1 VTLPHQPA
9 VLAAAVAVVVAALGW
24 WTVPRLPTNPDE
36 CWPLVVVRRV
46 RAGRRLYR
54 GVFFGAGPWSVWVDR
69 LLVRWWGERL
79 LVMRRA
85 VVVLSVAVA
94 GAAWA
99 WTAAL
104 GAPPYAGLTVA
115 AGAVLMSTA
124 LWTSDNHYGLWS
136 RVGVLVA
143 LAAPLGIDTPW
154 MAAAL
159 GGTGLAL
166 ALLNKYTLGLAAVPG
181 VLAAGEL
188 SAVWAVGV
196 AAVLVVAGYGV
207 AARGG
212 VGPSIVQRLL
222 HNKRTFV
229 ATGGSGFV
237 SAWRTMLHR
246 PPDQSLKEV
255 RLTWGA
261 YALTVLAAGLVAA
274 DLVASVVGDRA
285 VSWPVLG
292 LVVVALA
299 ALWPRADGVHVRC
312 SLPLWTAPGLVA
324 ADRLAPSL
332 AVAWA
337 VLLGLAGGVSAVVA
351 VVERRGTRLPD
362 ATGTPFA
369 GVNPWPWDL
378 AEVLGGGEELRG
390 LTRGTVLLLRPDAA
404 VWYLATGLRNP
415 TPYDYPLASPFGPDG
430 QQVLVENLRNGR
442 VRYCCWKPAD
452 AGALTP
458 VVLEEYVASLPV
470 LATTRAGTLVSAR

>member
-1 VTLPHQPA
+1 VTLA
-9 VLAAAVAVVVAALGW
+9 LVAAAIAAAVAALGW

-46 RAGRRLYR
+46 RGGRRLYR

-79 LVMRRA
+79 LVLRRA
-85 VVVLSVAVA
+85 VVVLSVAQA
-94 GAAWA
+94 GVAWA

-104 GAPPYAGLTVA
+104 GAPTYAGLAAA
-115 AGAVLMSTA
+115 AGGALMSTA
-124 LWTSDNHYGLWS
+124 LWTSDNHYGIWS

-143 LAAPLGIDTPW
+143 LAAPPGIDDPW
-154 MAAAL
+154 LAAAA
-159 GGTGLAL
+159 GGAGLAL

-181 VLAAGEL
+181 VIAAREL
-188 SAVWAVGV
+188 SAVAALGV
-196 AAVLVVAGYGV
+196 ATVLVMAGYGV

-222 HNKRTFV
+222 RNKRTFV
-229 ATGGSGFV
+229 ATAGSGFV
-237 SAWRTMLHR
+237 VAWRTMLHH

-261 YALTVLAAGLVAA
+261 YALTVLSALLVVT
-274 DLVASVVGDRA
+274 DLVGSLVGDRS

-292 LVVVALA
+292 LVLVAFA
-299 ALWPRADGVHVRC
+299 ALWPRADGVHVRS
-312 SLPLWTAPGLVA
+312 SLPLWAAAGLVA
-324 ADRLAPSL
+324 ADRLAVSL
-332 AVAWA
+332 GVAWA
-337 VLLGLAGGVSAVVA
+337 AVLGLAGVLSAVLA
-351 VVERRGTRLPD
+351 VVERRGTSLPD
-362 ATGTPFA
+362 AAGAPFS

-378 AEVLGGGEELRG
+378 AEVVAGGEELRG
-390 LTRGTVLLLRPDAA
+390 LTGGTVLLLRPDAA

-430 QQVLVENLRNGR
+430 QQVLVDNLRSGR
-442 VRYCCWKPAD
+442 VRYCCWKPAE

-458 VVLEEYVASLPV
+458 HVLEAYVATLPV
-470 LATTRAGTLVSAR
+470 VARTRAGTLVSAR